1 GVVKRVL
8 DDARAAARLARGD
21 LHGRVDGQSDGIVI
35 GVSTLVGR
43 REDGVGTNPA
53 EEGKEAARELLKVL
67 RGFAV
72 RKVEMEAALRPDAGE
87 AQGGESFAVA
97 GAGVFMAGGEAVT
110 LGVLHIARG
119 AVSGMN
125 DPEIADGRNVGS
137 HADDLVIGVWG
148 HKQHS
153 FSPNHPSR

>member
-1 GVVKRVL
+1 DRLLLGGEAGKHAALENARGGVEGAVGDRRSLARKKFAGAHSALPGVVKRVL

-35 GVSTLVGR
+35 GVSALVGR

-110 LGVLHIARG
+110 LGVL
-119 AVSGMN
+119 
-125 DPEIADGRNVGS
+125 
-137 HADDLVIGVWG
+137 
-148 HKQHS
+148 
-153 FSPNHPSR
+153 